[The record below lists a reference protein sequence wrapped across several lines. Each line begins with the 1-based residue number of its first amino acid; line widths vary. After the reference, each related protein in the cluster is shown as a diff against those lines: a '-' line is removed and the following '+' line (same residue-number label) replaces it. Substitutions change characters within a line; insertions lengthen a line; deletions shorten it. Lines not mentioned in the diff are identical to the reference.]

1 MPRFFVVIVLMS
13 VGGLY
18 ILGNAAYLMFVESEY
33 WTQVSRKLVKENVPI
48 PAKRGN
54 ILSADG
60 QIMASSL
67 PEYKIYMDYVASDK
81 NPETAKE
88 LQAWRDSVLMADLD
102 SISRGLSKI
111 FPDKTAGY
119 FKKRL
124 KKGKKLRRRNWQI
137 YGRRISY
144 IQYKEC
150 KKLPLFRESPF
161 KGGFYAE
168 EFNQRKKPYGSLAA
182 RTLGALY
189 ASKDSARYGL
199 ELSYDSILR
208 GKEGVS
214 HRAKV
219 RNKWL
224 SLVDA
229 PPVDGNDIETTIDVS
244 MQDALVTWLQSI
256 PQVRKVNYSEMTA
269 NTLSGLNLLIAYVSM
284 GIIVILLA
292 VSIFLISNTVAIGIS
307 VRSEE
312 INIMKYIG
320 ATDFFVRAPFVLE
333 GMLIGLIGAAVP
345 LGLIYSLYNYALN
358 YIVERFL
365 VLSGFLNF
373 LSVDEVFH
381 FLIPVSLGVGVGI
394 GFLGSIST
402 VRKHLHV

>member
-1 MPRFFVVIVLMS
+1 MMKRRVGILMKISTLFYTIKQGFANIFRNKWYSLASIATISACLFLFGLFYSIVA
-13 VGGLY
+13 
-18 ILGNAAYLMFVESEY
+18 NF
-33 WTQVSRKLVKENVPI
+33 Q
-48 PAKRGN
+48 N
-54 ILSADG
+54 IL
-60 QIMASSL
+60 
-67 PEYKIYMDYVASDK
+67 
-81 NPETAKE
+81 
-88 LQAWRDSVLMADLD
+88 
-102 SISRGLSKI
+102 
-111 FPDKTAGY
+111 KTA
-119 FKKRL
+119 
-124 KKGKKLRRRNWQI
+124 
-137 YGRRISY
+137 
-144 IQYKEC
+144 E
-150 KKLPLFRESPF
+150 
-161 KGGFYAE
+161 
-168 EFNQRKKPYGSLAA
+168 
-182 RTLGALY
+182 
-189 ASKDSARYGL
+189 
-199 ELSYDSILR
+199 
-208 GKEGVS
+208 EGVS
-214 HRAKV
+214 VTVFFHSEMDNCESHTEGQIPSEQRLEEIGQDIARRAEV
-219 RNKWL
+219 SEVQFQSADQAWATFGPDYFGEDYAEGFPENPLAGEDTYEIFL
-224 SLVDA
+224 S
-229 PPVDGNDIETTIDVS
+229 DVS

-256 PQVRKVNYSEMTA
+256 PEVRKVNYSEMTA

-358 YIVERFL
+358 YVANRFM

>member
-1 MPRFFVVIVLMS
+1 MKISTLLYTIKQGFVNIFRNKWYSLASIATISACLFLFGLFYSIVA
-13 VGGLY
+13 
-18 ILGNAAYLMFVESEY
+18 NF
-33 WTQVSRKLVKENVPI
+33 Q
-48 PAKRGN
+48 N
-54 ILSADG
+54 IL
-60 QIMASSL
+60 
-67 PEYKIYMDYVASDK
+67 
-81 NPETAKE
+81 
-88 LQAWRDSVLMADLD
+88 
-102 SISRGLSKI
+102 
-111 FPDKTAGY
+111 KTA
-119 FKKRL
+119 
-124 KKGKKLRRRNWQI
+124 
-137 YGRRISY
+137 
-144 IQYKEC
+144 E
-150 KKLPLFRESPF
+150 
-161 KGGFYAE
+161 
-168 EFNQRKKPYGSLAA
+168 
-182 RTLGALY
+182 
-189 ASKDSARYGL
+189 
-199 ELSYDSILR
+199 
-208 GKEGVS
+208 EGVS
-214 HRAKV
+214 VTVFFHSEWDGCESHAEGQIPSEQQMEEIGQEIAKRAEVSDVQFKSADEAWATFGPDYFGEDYAEGFPE
-219 RNKWL
+219 NPLAGEDSYEIFL
-224 SLVDA
+224 S
-229 PPVDGNDIETTIDVS
+229 DVS

-312 INIMKYIG
+312 IDIMKYIG

>member
-1 MPRFFVVIVLMS
+1 MKISTLFYTIKQGFANIFRNKWYSLASIATISACLFLFGLFYSIVA
-13 VGGLY
+13 
-18 ILGNAAYLMFVESEY
+18 NF
-33 WTQVSRKLVKENVPI
+33 Q
-48 PAKRGN
+48 N
-54 ILSADG
+54 IL
-60 QIMASSL
+60 
-67 PEYKIYMDYVASDK
+67 
-81 NPETAKE
+81 
-88 LQAWRDSVLMADLD
+88 
-102 SISRGLSKI
+102 
-111 FPDKTAGY
+111 KTA
-119 FKKRL
+119 
-124 KKGKKLRRRNWQI
+124 
-137 YGRRISY
+137 
-144 IQYKEC
+144 E
-150 KKLPLFRESPF
+150 
-161 KGGFYAE
+161 
-168 EFNQRKKPYGSLAA
+168 
-182 RTLGALY
+182 
-189 ASKDSARYGL
+189 
-199 ELSYDSILR
+199 
-208 GKEGVS
+208 EGVS
-214 HRAKV
+214 VTVFFHSEMDNCESHTEGQIPSEQRLEEIGQDIARRAEV
-219 RNKWL
+219 SEVQFQSADQAWATFGPDYFGEDYAEGFPENPLAGEDTYEIFL
-224 SLVDA
+224 S
-229 PPVDGNDIETTIDVS
+229 DVS

-256 PQVRKVNYSEMTA
+256 PEVRKVNYSEMTA

-358 YIVERFL
+358 YVANRFM

>member
-1 MPRFFVVIVLMS
+1 MMKISTLLYTIKQGFVNIFRNKWYSLASIATISACLFLFGLFYSIVA
-13 VGGLY
+13 
-18 ILGNAAYLMFVESEY
+18 NF
-33 WTQVSRKLVKENVPI
+33 Q
-48 PAKRGN
+48 N
-54 ILSADG
+54 IL
-60 QIMASSL
+60 
-67 PEYKIYMDYVASDK
+67 
-81 NPETAKE
+81 
-88 LQAWRDSVLMADLD
+88 
-102 SISRGLSKI
+102 
-111 FPDKTAGY
+111 KTA
-119 FKKRL
+119 
-124 KKGKKLRRRNWQI
+124 
-137 YGRRISY
+137 
-144 IQYKEC
+144 E
-150 KKLPLFRESPF
+150 
-161 KGGFYAE
+161 
-168 EFNQRKKPYGSLAA
+168 
-182 RTLGALY
+182 
-189 ASKDSARYGL
+189 
-199 ELSYDSILR
+199 
-208 GKEGVS
+208 EGVS
-214 HRAKV
+214 VTVFFHSEWDGCESHIEGQIPSEQQIEEIGQEIAKRAEVSDVQFKSADEAWATFGPDYFGEDYAEGFPE
-219 RNKWL
+219 NPLAGEDSYEIFL
-224 SLVDA
+224 S
-229 PPVDGNDIETTIDVS
+229 DVS

-292 VSIFLISNTVAIGIS
+292 VSIFLISNTEAIGIS

>member
-1 MPRFFVVIVLMS
+1 MMKISTLLYTIKQGFVNIFRNKWYSLASIATISACLFLFGLFYSIVA
-13 VGGLY
+13 
-18 ILGNAAYLMFVESEY
+18 NF
-33 WTQVSRKLVKENVPI
+33 Q
-48 PAKRGN
+48 N
-54 ILSADG
+54 IL
-60 QIMASSL
+60 
-67 PEYKIYMDYVASDK
+67 
-81 NPETAKE
+81 
-88 LQAWRDSVLMADLD
+88 
-102 SISRGLSKI
+102 
-111 FPDKTAGY
+111 KTA
-119 FKKRL
+119 
-124 KKGKKLRRRNWQI
+124 
-137 YGRRISY
+137 
-144 IQYKEC
+144 E
-150 KKLPLFRESPF
+150 
-161 KGGFYAE
+161 
-168 EFNQRKKPYGSLAA
+168 
-182 RTLGALY
+182 
-189 ASKDSARYGL
+189 
-199 ELSYDSILR
+199 
-208 GKEGVS
+208 EGVS
-214 HRAKV
+214 VTVFFHSEWDGCESHIEGQIPSEQQIEEIGQEIAKRAEVSDVQFKSADEAWATFGPDYFGEDYAEGFPE
-219 RNKWL
+219 NPLAGEDSYEIFL
-224 SLVDA
+224 S
-229 PPVDGNDIETTIDVS
+229 DVS

-381 FLIPVSLGVGVGI
+381 FLIPVSRGVGVGI